1 MKYFAAITSF
11 ALNAEDYNLLHLFSS
26 GLFFT
31 SSIYIADS
39 LYCYL

>member
-1 MKYFAAITSF
+1 MKYFAAVTSC

-26 GLFFT
+26 GLFSI
-31 SSIYIADS
+31 SSIYVADS